1 MFWNK
6 KKKIEQLQDK
16 ILDLE
21 AKEIQS
27 YEKEDIREI
36 EKINMIM
43 DKLKECTSTAKELKM
58 KTEIWATGG
67 VESYK
72 KREEE
77 RINVESLK
85 SKLDAAET
93 ALKVADKVS
102 EKALASSDKLLDIY
116 EKGKKIGEK
125 FKDG

>member
-43 DKLKECTSTAKELKM
+43 DKLKEGTSTAKELKM

-102 EKALASSDKLLDIY
+102 DKALASSDKLLDIY
-116 EKGKKIGEK
+116 EKGRSIAKRLE
-125 FKDG
+125 

>member
-43 DKLKECTSTAKELKM
+43 DKLKEGTSTAKELKM

-102 EKALASSDKLLDIY
+102 DKALASSDKLLDIY

>member
-43 DKLKECTSTAKELKM
+43 DKLKEGTSTAKELKM

-102 EKALASSDKLLDIY
+102 DKALASSDKLLYIY
-116 EKGKKIGEK
+116 EKGRSIAKRLE
-125 FKDG
+125 